1 MDNKKTGIFIAQCRK
16 DLNLSQ
22 KQLAEKLSVT
32 DKAVSKWE
40 TGNGAPDI
48 ALLIPLADELGV
60 TVVELLDGARTQKS
74 NEKEQVDKIVIQ
86 ALEEARKE
94 RVKTILSVLLVFAIL
109 FSMVNIVA
117 YAYWGRRHKVLY
129 DVDTVY
135 VHQREDNP
143 NIYDLYY
150 NVTVKNWWFDFIQ
163 HKYKLTDALQ
173 GEYGLWHFEA
183 ETEYFTTNLDKTS
196 FVIHAEFD
204 SSTAD
209 FYPVPDE
216 PIKELVM
223 MSCFYAQT
231 SSGKMDERASLYMSD
246 FPNVKIIVI

>member
-1 MDNKKTGIFIAQCRK
+1 MDNKKTGNFIAQCRK

-60 TVVELLDGARTQKS
+60 TVVELLDGARAEKS
-74 NEKEQVDKIVIQ
+74 NEKEQIDKVIIQ
-86 ALEEARKE
+86 SLQETKKE
-94 RVKTILSVLLVFAIL
+94 RVRVIVALLLVIAIL
-109 FSMVNIVA
+109 FLSVNIVT

-135 VHQREDNP
+135 VHQREKNP

-150 NVTVKNWWFDFIQ
+150 NVTVKNWWFDFTP
-163 HKYKLTDALQ
+163 HTYKLKDGLS
-173 GEYGLWHFEA
+173 GEPGGWHFEA
-183 ETEYFTTNLDKTS
+183 ETEYFTTSNLFETD
-196 FVIHAEFD
+196 FIIHVEYDEASVWEPVPTIED
-204 SSTAD
+204 VVRMAD
-209 FYPVPDE
+209 FNAHT
-216 PIKELVM
+216 IVM
-223 MSCFYAQT
+223 LE
-231 SSGKMDERASLYMSD
+231 DERARLYMQD
-246 FPNVKIIVI
+246 FEDAQIIIL